1 MKGDGTN
8 YWTRILRDLEMQP
21 EAIDLPATEKWA
33 EDVMRDR
40 DDTNAITGYLNDIP
54 EDKRTERV
62 DRIIKQL
69 KFLTIKVEEAERRR
83 LTELINLYQRKIA
96 EGVPSVMPQKKM
108 SFTAEDAIS
117 ITGKSKNTIYKH
129 LSSGKLKAKKD
140 ATEQWVITREAL
152 EEYTQRTDF

>member
-21 EAIDLPATEKWA
+21 EMIDLPATEKWA

-40 DDTNAITGYLNDIP
+40 DDTNAITGYLDDIP
-54 EDKRTERV
+54 EEKRTERV

-83 LTELINLYQRKIA
+83 LTELIDLYQRKIA
-96 EGVPSVMPQKKM
+96 EGVPSAMPEKKQT
-108 SFTAEDAIS
+108 FTAGEAIA
-117 ITGKSKNTIYKH
+117 ITRKSKNTIYSH
-129 LSSGKLKAKKD
+129 LMSGKLKGTKD
-140 ATEQWVITREAL
+140 KTDEWVITREAL
-152 EEYTQRTDF
+152 EEYTKRTDF

>member
-1 MKGDGTN
+1 MKTDGTN

-21 EAIDLPATEKWA
+21 ETIDLPATEKWA

-40 DDTNAITGYLNDIP
+40 DDTNAITGYLDDIP

-96 EGVPSVMPQKKM
+96 DGVPSAIPEKKQF
-108 SFTAEDAIS
+108 FTAEEAIT
-117 ITGKSKNTIYKH
+117 IAGKSKNTIYTH
-129 LSSGKLKAKKD
+129 LSSGKLKADKD
-140 ATEQWVITREAL
+140 ATGAWVITREAL
-152 EEYTQRTDF
+152 EEYTKRTDF

>member
-1 MKGDGTN
+1 MKGDGMN

-21 EAIDLPATEKWA
+21 ETIDLPATEKWA
-33 EDVMRDR
+33 EDVLRDR